1 MSSGD
6 RLLGIGSETES
17 SQYAWDSA
25 VTTVALPC
33 QIHLPSIRA
42 FLTIE
47 RESSVVSSMV
57 ESSGLLEGEL
67 PHRKLRTDLHV
78 MKLII
83 HKAMKLSEIVIVEIG
98 PLEKKGHEHLF
109 QLT

>member
-6 RLLGIGSETES
+6 RLTLCIGSETETRG
-17 SQYAWDSA
+17 
-25 VTTVALPC
+25 TTVALPC

-47 RESSVVSSMV
+47 ERSRLFDGGVLT
-57 ESSGLLEGEL
+57 GLLEGEL

-78 MKLII
+78 MKPII
-83 HKAMKLSEIVIVEIG
+83 HEAMKLNDIVTVEIG
-98 PLEKKGHEHLF
+98 LLEKKGHEHLREDS
-109 QLT
+109 LLR

>member
-6 RLLGIGSETES
+6 RLTLSIGSETES

-25 VTTVALPC
+25 LTTVALPC

-47 RESSVVSSMV
+47 ELSRLFDGGVLT
-57 ESSGLLEGEL
+57 GLLEGEL

-78 MKLII
+78 MKPII
-83 HKAMKLSEIVIVEIG
+83 HKAMKLNEIVIVEIG

-109 QLT
+109 QFT